1 MYVYSLYIYTHTPKK
16 IVREGHQLVCIQTA
30 SKRCC
35 VTSKKYLMLFDI
47 SLNILF
53 KNKEF
58 RGKEER
64 KKEREK

>member
-1 MYVYSLYIYTHTPKK
+1 
-16 IVREGHQLVCIQTA
+16 
-30 SKRCC
+30 
-35 VTSKKYLMLFDI
+35 MLFDI

-64 KKEREK
+64 KKERNREWKKERKKEKPASMSRVK